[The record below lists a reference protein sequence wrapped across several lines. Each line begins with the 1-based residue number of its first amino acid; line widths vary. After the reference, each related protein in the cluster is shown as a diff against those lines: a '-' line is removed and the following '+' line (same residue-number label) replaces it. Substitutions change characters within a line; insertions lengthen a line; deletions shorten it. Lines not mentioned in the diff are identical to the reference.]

1 MSLGIINEVPD
12 YEIVIRIAHAI
23 DNGKLISG
31 TLHVVVSASRGRRY
45 LESLLKSLIS
55 QISQVFRVILISFG
69 YLINRKVDGLEI
81 VFGMTHVSYLSGIL
95 DGLGKFRK
103 KAPHLSLR
111 LNIEIIAGHAHTVLV
126 IYPCC
131 R

>member
-12 YEIVIRIAHAI
+12 YEIVIRISHAV
-23 DNGKLISG
+23 DNGKLIFG

-45 LESLLKSLIS
+45 LKSLLKSLIS

-69 YLINRKVDGLEI
+69 HLINRKVDGLEI

-95 DGLGKFRK
+95 DGLGKLRE
-103 KAPHLSLR
+103 KASHLSL
-111 LNIEIIAGHAHTVLV
+111 
-126 IYPCC
+126 
-131 R
+131 